1 MFGYSQGFRSRFS
14 PRAELKYKEDSQ
26 LKYKEDSLRLQY
38 FLLALLSATVRVS
51 AADFLLGPVVGGPGP
66 QAGGGIEVHG
76 VDVRLPDGLAHGHRC
91 LVGR

>member
-14 PRAELKYKEDSQ
+14 PRAE